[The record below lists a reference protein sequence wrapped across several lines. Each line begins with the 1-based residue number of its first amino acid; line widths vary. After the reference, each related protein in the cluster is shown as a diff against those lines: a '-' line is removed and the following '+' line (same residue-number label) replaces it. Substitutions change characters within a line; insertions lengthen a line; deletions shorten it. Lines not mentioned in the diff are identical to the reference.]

1 MPTSAG
7 WYPGARQS
15 CTRLFGPSPKMSRE
29 HAVQAVLTWIWTQ
42 HKQAVEALGMTLED
56 MHKFCEGW
64 PFAGRAEIHRQGQG
78 RTDPEA
84 AGPVSGARLDSLELA
99 QLQASLW
106 ASRAEG
112 RAKAEADEA
121 GQARHTS
128 FA

>member
-15 CTRLFGPSPKMSRE
+15 CTRLVGPSPKMSRE

-42 HKQAVEALGMTLED
+42 
-56 MHKFCEGW
+56 
-64 PFAGRAEIHRQGQG
+64 
-78 RTDPEA
+78 
-84 AGPVSGARLDSLELA
+84 DSLELP